1 MILGF
6 DTLKQKWEYKISLSA
21 WMAVLLQGASQVIPL
36 IPYPDVFLEFP
47 YNVAISGLFTKYCIV
62 C

>member
-1 MILGF
+1 MILSF

-21 WMAVLLQGASQVIPL
+21 WMAVLPQRASQVIPL

-47 YNVAISGLFTKYCIV
+47 YNVAIAV
-62 C
+62 